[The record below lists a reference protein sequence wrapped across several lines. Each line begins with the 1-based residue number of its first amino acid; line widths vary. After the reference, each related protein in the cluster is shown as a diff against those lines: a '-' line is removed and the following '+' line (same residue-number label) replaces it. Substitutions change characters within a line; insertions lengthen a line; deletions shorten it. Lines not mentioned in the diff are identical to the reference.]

1 MTRRPTLLRTLLYIG
16 LVLLTLV
23 LSVGPAYSQQSSRIL
38 VITGHTGEAS
48 VIQKNGRPYVD
59 LEMLAQMVNGAL
71 GYQGNRIVLTLPS
84 SSTVSSAST
93 SHSNSTAMPEAASAS
108 DSIAPSTALSR
119 QFVNAA
125 IETLGDMREWG
136 STLALTIKSGYPV
149 GNAMTEYRGR
159 AAKSFALAN
168 AAASTDSDRNGLQL
182 LTNEF
187 NNLQTWSNSL
197 VQARNSMSA
206 ANLTLSQDALQN
218 DPLSQKIVR
227 CFHFLG
233 PMLASGRFEDDGSC
247 R

>member
-1 MTRRPTLLRTLLYIG
+1 MIRPRTLSTVLYIST
-16 LVLLTLV
+16 LLTLAF
-23 LSVGPAYSQQSSRIL
+23 SPGPAYSQQRSRIL
-38 VITGHTGEAS
+38 VITGYTGEAS
-48 VIQKNGRPYVD
+48 VIQRNGRPYVD

-71 GYQGNRIVLTLPS
+71 GYQGNRIVLTLPGS
-84 SSTVSSAST
+84 PNVSSAPNSNSAATPETAST
-93 SHSNSTAMPEAASAS
+93 SESA
-108 DSIAPSTALSR
+108 APSTAFSR

-125 IETLGDMREWG
+125 IETLGDMREWA

-149 GNAMTEYRGR
+149 GNAMAEYRGR
-159 AAKSFALAN
+159 AAKSYALAN

-187 NNLQTWSNSL
+187 NNLQTWSNNI

-206 ANLTLSQDALQN
+206 ANLTLSQDGLQN
-218 DPLSQKIVR
+218 DPLSQTIVR

-233 PMLASGRFEDDGSC
+233 PMFASGRFEDDGSC